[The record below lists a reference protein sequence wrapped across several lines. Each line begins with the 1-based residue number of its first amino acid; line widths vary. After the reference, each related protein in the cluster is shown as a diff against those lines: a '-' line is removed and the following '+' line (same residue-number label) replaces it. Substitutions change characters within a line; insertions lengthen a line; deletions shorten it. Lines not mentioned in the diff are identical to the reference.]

1 MSEAFGNRVA
11 VGSETRASEAS
22 ANEVAMGSEARG
34 KEGSRPPSAIYAGT
48 VMHRRLRPAPHVLQ
62 YGMFT
67 LLLDLEEVPRL
78 ASRLRWF
85 SLGRA
90 NLFAWR
96 PQDHLS
102 GGSDLRSEVD
112 GILERAGMDPDGGSV
127 HLLTMPRVL
136 GYVFNPISV
145 YICHRAG
152 GALQAVLY
160 EVNNTFGDRHSYLFP
175 VGDFAVG
182 GGTSLRHS
190 CAKALHVSPFVDM
203 GMRYDFRLRPPA
215 ETFGLRIDVSDGDGP
230 LLVAAERLRRR
241 PLTDREL
248 LRGFLE
254 FPLQSLKVI
263 AGIHYEAFHIW
274 RKGVGLRRRP
284 SPPSMPV
291 SVMAVTTP
299 RPPA

>member
-1 MSEAFGNRVA
+1 MATTVPVRERKPGAG
-11 VGSETRASEAS
+11 
-22 ANEVAMGSEARG
+22 
-34 KEGSRPPSAIYAGT
+34 PPSAIYAGT
-48 VMHRRLRPAPHVLQ
+48 VMHRRVRPAPHVLR

-78 ASRLRWF
+78 SGGLRWF

-102 GGSDLRSEVD
+102 GGSDLRGEID
-112 GILERAGMDPDGGSV
+112 GILESAGIDPAGGSV

-145 YICHRAG
+145 YLCHRAG
-152 GALQAVLY
+152 GDLQAVLY

-175 VGDFAVG
+175 IGQFAG
-182 GGTSLRHS
+182 GNTSLRHA

-203 GMRYDFRLRPPA
+203 GMRYDFRLRPPT

-248 LRGFLE
+248 LRGFLQ

-263 AGIHYEAFHIW
+263 VGIHYEAFHIW
-274 RKGVGLRRRP
+274 RKGVGLRHRP
-284 SPPSMPV
+284 PPPALPV
-291 SVMAVTTP
+291 SVMTP
-299 RPPA
+299 LHHEG

>member
-1 MSEAFGNRVA
+1 MNGDYRALRDPRSLAPSELH
-11 VGSETRASEAS
+11 GSS
-22 ANEVAMGSEARG
+22 
-34 KEGSRPPSAIYAGT
+34 PPSAIYAGT
-48 VMHRRLRPAPHVLQ
+48 VMHRRVRPAPHVLQ

-102 GGSDLRSEVD
+102 GGSDVRSEVD

-152 GALQAVLY
+152 GGLQAVLY

-175 VGDFAVG
+175 VGDFAG
-182 GGTSLRHS
+182 GGATSLRHS

-203 GMRYDFRLRPPA
+203 GMRYDFRLRPPT

-284 SPPSMPV
+284 PPPSMPV
-291 SVMAVTTP
+291 SVMALSP
-299 RPPA
+299 PHRPA

>member
-1 MSEAFGNRVA
+1 MTEAFGNQM
-11 VGSETRASEAS
+11 T
-22 ANEVAMGSEARG
+22 MGSEARG
-34 KEGSRPPSAIYAGT
+34 KEGSMPPSAIYAGT

-102 GGSDLRSEVD
+102 GGNDLRGEVD

-145 YICHRAG
+145 YTCHRAG

-203 GMRYDFRLRPPA
+203 GMRYDFRLRPPT

-274 RKGVGLRRRP
+274 RKGVVLRRRP
-284 SPPSMPV
+284 PPPSMPV
-291 SVMAVTTP
+291 SVMALTTP
-299 RPPA
+299 PHHPA